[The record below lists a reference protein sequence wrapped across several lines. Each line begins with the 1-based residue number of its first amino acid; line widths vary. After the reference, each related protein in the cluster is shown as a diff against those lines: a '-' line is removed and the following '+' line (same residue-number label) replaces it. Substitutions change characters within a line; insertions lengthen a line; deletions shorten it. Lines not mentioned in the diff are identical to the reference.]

1 MRIHYLQHVPFEG
14 PANIAAWAEMYGHL
28 MTSTALF
35 KGEPLPSP
43 EAFDA
48 LVVMGGPMSVHDEA
62 QYPWLVAEKKLIEQ
76 SIKSGKRVLGICLG
90 AQLLADVLGAKVY
103 RNKHKE
109 IGWFPVRHLQ
119 EGSVSAGLPRTFL
132 AFHWHGETFDLPA
145 GAVHLAES
153 DGCANQA
160 FEFGGGKTL
169 ALQFHLEVTR
179 DSVAAL
185 IRNCAADITPGPYVQ
200 SPEQM
205 LGAADAFTALQ
216 PLLHQV
222 LDRWGAEG
230 TTS

>member
-14 PANIAAWAEMYGHL
+14 LANILTWAQAGHHHVS
-28 MTSTALF
+28 STALF
-35 KGEPLPSP
+35 RGEVLPSP
-43 EAFDA
+43 ELFDS

-62 QYPWLVAEKKLIEQ
+62 QYPWLIGEKKLIEQ
-76 SIKSGKRVLGICLG
+76 SIKSGKLVLGVCLG

-103 RNKHKE
+103 RNKYKE

-119 EGSVSAGLPRTFL
+119 EESVAAGLPRTFT

-160 FEFGGGKTL
+160 FEFGGKAL

-179 DSVAAL
+179 ESVEGL
-185 IRNCAADITPGPYVQ
+185 VRNCAADITSGPYVQ
-200 SPEQM
+200 SADQM
-205 LGAADAFTALQ
+205 LAAADAFAAIQ
-216 PLLHQV
+216 PLLFQV
-222 LDRWGAEG
+222 LDRWAGSAS
-230 TTS
+230 T